1 MEGGVDEH
9 VTMPDAGHELVA
21 LEDAVTLLTVVTP
34 VP

>member
-9 VTMPDAGHELVA
+9 KAIPDARHELVA